1 MTFTPPPPAARGP
14 FSGVTHV
21 QSDLSPKD
29 LADVIGVSESSL
41 KRWVDEGRLTASRTA
56 GGHRRIPM
64 HEAIRFI
71 RQTNADV
78 VKPELLGLPDLG
90 DTHVTGVLSGKAD
103 AALYDALAS
112 ANADLARGLIF
123 AFLVKTRSLA
133 EVCDGPISHA
143 MHRIGELWLHSDRGI
158 LVEHRAS
165 EICTQTLHQIRQV
178 LRPVPNDAP
187 QAIGGSPSGETH
199 ALPSLMASLTLQEVG
214 YRDQNLGANT
224 PIDSIL
230 LAAREQRAALI
241 WMSVSSAETRSVV
254 FDQFAPLVACAREL
268 GASIVLGGRGVL
280 GHPLP
285 IQTENVHVVNSMS
298 ELAAFAR
305 ARRSGWTPTTRD
317 KAQSPAKSTAG
328 SRR

>member
-1 MTFTPPPPAARGP
+1 M
-14 FSGVTHV
+14 

-41 KRWVDEGRLTASRTA
+41 KRWVDEGRLAASRTA

-64 HEAIRFI
+64 HEAVRFI

-78 VKPELLGLPDLG
+78 VKPELLGLPDLDDG
-90 DTHVTGVLSGKAD
+90 PVKGVLSGKAD

-112 ANADLARGLIF
+112 ANADLSRGLIF

-133 EVCDGPISHA
+133 EVCDGPVSHA

-165 EICTQTLHQIRQV
+165 EICTQTLHQVRQV
-178 LRPVPNDAP
+178 LRPVGSDAP
-187 QAIGGSPSGETH
+187 LAIGGSPSGETH
-199 ALPSLMASLTLQEVG
+199 ALPSLMASLVLQEVG

-224 PIDSIL
+224 PIESL
-230 LAAREQRAALI
+230 VLAAREQRASLI
-241 WMSVSSAETRSVV
+241 WLSVSTAESRSVV
-254 FDQFAPLVACAREL
+254 FDQFAPLVACARDL
-268 GASIVLGGRGVL
+268 GAAIVLGGRGVL

-285 IQTENVHVVNSMS
+285 AQTENVHVVNSMS
-298 ELAAFAR
+298 ELAALAR
-305 ARRSGWTPTTRD
+305 ARRAGWAASTRD
-317 KAQSPAKSTAG
+317 KQPMSSKSTAG
-328 SRR
+328 ARR